1 MSVDFGGTCSG
12 GKIAAQFTR
21 DDTLIGFLTM
31 LIRKYAVNPENL
43 EFRRHPISFTKDSWR
58 ALSIGEL
65 LAEGFSAAQIKRCRS
80 LFAKAGLLEW
90 GNLPKRAE
98 SNPRIYARLRLDLI
112 LDWMRKFARKDRFP
126 RLPKDNNSG
135 WVMAAIQPEY
145 SNISSVIPA
154 QLKSENLAVTRKDK
168 VFSATSAENKFI
180 YFKNKQDSRP
190 GTTQLSSYSARFRAV
205 LIKSPETSGS
215 YAFQEFTARFVS
227 MFPEYF
233 AERQDTGGA
242 PWPGHQLKRL
252 NHKLV
257 ARLRSW
263 FHRGSF
269 KNKMTLKDLNK
280 WWDIRNRSDRT
291 SLGAN
296 GWKLFQNPE
305 GPEKMFNLLDNW
317 PGIKAEIDAF
327 SRTDEFNR
335 VSSWDLEHWND
346 DVLEPSPLNLDG
358 SVDLEKKNYCLE
370 RIDYI
375 KAKLQLD
382 PHHFEFWEDRRL
394 PMLIAMH
401 ELGLWKERDEF
412 IRDCRDDFM
421 IGPQEYVGLMS
432 CTRKYR
438 HLAFAIEKHYPDLI
452 QALNLPP
459 AFWTELRKRDR
470 DDFNRAQVLLGQQRL
485 CKNEIDEFN
494 APWLVDPDTA

>member
-1 MSVDFGGTCSG
+1 MRALEKLKIIERTKDYDPLKETSKITVKVMPYAILDVLAAKKEVMLVGKGKKSLKRRVINVAEDVMFLAPGVDW
-12 GKIAAQFTR
+12 KAAIRTGERVRAASAEYFYEPELAKFLVPLAAHVRGFRRHVQWWEDRRSITR
-21 DDTLIGFLTM
+21 DDTLISFLTM

-80 LFAKAGLLEW
+80 LLVKAGLLEW

-168 VFSATSAENKFI
+168 VFSATSAENKFV

-233 AERQDTGGA
+233 AEVQDTGGA

-291 SLGAN
+291 RLGC
-296 GWKLFQNPE
+296 KRL
-305 GPEKMFNLLDNW
+305 
-317 PGIKAEIDAF
+317 EIVPK
-327 SRTDEFNR
+327 S
-335 VSSWDLEHWND
+335 
-346 DVLEPSPLNLDG
+346 
-358 SVDLEKKNYCLE
+358 
-370 RIDYI
+370 
-375 KAKLQLD
+375 
-382 PHHFEFWEDRRL
+382 
-394 PMLIAMH
+394 
-401 ELGLWKERDEF
+401 
-412 IRDCRDDFM
+412 
-421 IGPQEYVGLMS
+421 
-432 CTRKYR
+432 
-438 HLAFAIEKHYPDLI
+438 
-452 QALNLPP
+452 
-459 AFWTELRKRDR
+459 
-470 DDFNRAQVLLGQQRL
+470 
-485 CKNEIDEFN
+485 
-494 APWLVDPDTA
+494 